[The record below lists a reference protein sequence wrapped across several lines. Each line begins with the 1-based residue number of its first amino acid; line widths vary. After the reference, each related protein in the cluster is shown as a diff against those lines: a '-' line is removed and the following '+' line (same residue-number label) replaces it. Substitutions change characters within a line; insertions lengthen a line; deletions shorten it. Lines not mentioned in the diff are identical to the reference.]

1 MSKFDEYLRSKAEEE
16 QCEIPDSAKEK
27 IDQILC
33 DLPEVTTPKHR
44 IHILRR
50 LAVAAACLAFVTV
63 FLLPNISVAYAEAV
77 EKIPV
82 IGKIV
87 KVVTIRNYFYS
98 DNNHEM
104 DVKVPKIEED
114 NSKAADSINKD
125 INELTNTVISQFYK
139 DLKIDG
145 NTGRGS
151 VYLDY
156 ETITDTN
163 RWFTLKLT
171 VTEISGSGN
180 QYYKY
185 YHIDKNTGKI
195 VSLGDLFND
204 SSFESIITNEIKR
217 RMEIEMKND
226 SDVVYWLDDSIIGK
240 DIVSVNK
247 NHNFYFNKKGEL
259 VIPFDEYEVAPG
271 SMGCPEFV
279 IDNSIIKGILKPR
292 FSEIIK

>member
-1 MSKFDEYLRSKAEEE
+1 MNKFDEYLRSKATEE

-27 IDQILC
+27 IERILYE
-33 DLPEVTTPKHR
+33 LPETVTPKCR
-44 IHILRR
+44 THIFSRV
-50 LAVAAACLAFVTV
+50 AVTAACLAFVTL
-63 FLLPNISVAYAEAV
+63 FILPNFSIAYAEAV

-87 KVVTIRNYFYS
+87 RVVTIRNYFYS
-98 DNNHEM
+98 DDNYEM
-104 DVKVPKIEED
+104 NINVPKIED
-114 NSKAADSINKD
+114 DSSNAADRINKD
-125 INELTNTVISQFYK
+125 LNGLTNAVINQFYK

-145 NTGRGS
+145 NKGHGS
-151 VYLDY
+151 IYLNY

-195 VSLGDLFND
+195 VSLGDLFVDN
-204 SSFESIITNEIKR
+204 SFESIITNEIKHQ
-217 RMEIEMKND
+217 MITEMKND
-226 SDVVYWLDDSIIGK
+226 SGAVYWLNDSIIGK
-240 DIVSVNK
+240 DIVSIKK
-247 NHNFYFNKKGEL
+247 NHNFYFNKKGKL
-259 VIPFDEYEVAPG
+259 VIPFDKYEVAPG

-279 IDNSIIKGILKPR
+279 IDNKIIKEILKPE